1 MDALIRLGIPVP
13 PELFDAMIT
22 TLMQAPLPVK
32 GKRRATSAAS
42 SKVQA
47 GDTPAPALSR
57 MDALSAREL
66 VVVLVA
72 LGLQTNYTPD
82 PPDLVDKLLLQI
94 QNRYDM
100 AGSGQNII
108 G

>member
-1 MDALIRLGIPVP
+1 MDALIRLGIPIP
-13 PELFDAMIT
+13 PELFDGMIT
-22 TLMQAPLPVK
+22 ALMEAPLPVK
-32 GKRRATSAAS
+32 GKKGTAS

-47 GDTPAPALSR
+47 AGEEPAPAPVSR

-82 PPDLVDKLLLQI
+82 PPDLVENLLLRI
-94 QNRYDM
+94 QNR
-100 AGSGQNII
+100 
-108 G
+108 